1 MRLEIETKGDYE
13 KLKETT
19 GGFMR
24 LNLFRNI
31 VSKFKIIVSEFF
43 LTAIGNLS
51 IILEVRRN
59 FKKSE
64 IMGD

>member
-1 MRLEIETKGDYE
+1 VRLEIETKGDYE